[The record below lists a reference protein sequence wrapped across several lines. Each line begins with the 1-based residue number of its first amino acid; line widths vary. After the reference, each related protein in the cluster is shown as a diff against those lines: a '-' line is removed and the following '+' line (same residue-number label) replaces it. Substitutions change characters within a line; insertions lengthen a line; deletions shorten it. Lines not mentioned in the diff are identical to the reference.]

1 MSILYGLFFA
11 LSRNGFPFVRCKNIS
26 VVDDVSNFFAK
37 KYQSVK
43 ILYTIVSNFLT
54 NGAVKLL
61 FKCFF

>member
-1 MSILYGLFFA
+1 MSILYGLFFT
-11 LSRNGFPFVRCKNIS
+11 LLRNGFPFVRCKNIS

-37 KYQSVK
+37 KFQSVK